1 MSWDFPFLFWGD
13 VNGKFTYVPKY
24 KPEISKLDYT
34 NRHLS
39 NSITFPVNLSP
50 VQVDR
55 IDHPFSRTFAQRLD
69 LTMICLPKHCT
80 KVNQTF
86 NFTYININ
94 QRLVKLD
101 YTNRHLSNSI
111 TFLVNLSP
119 VQVDRIDRPFSRTFA
134 QRLDLTMICLPKYCT
149 KVNQTFNFTYL
160 LELEAIR
167 RFSSNI
173 KYLIE

>member
-1 MSWDFPFLFWGD
+1 MPFFLMSWDFPFLFWGD
-13 VNGKFTYVPKY
+13 ANGKFTYVPKY

-55 IDHPFSRTFAQRLD
+55 IDRPFSRTFAQRLD

-86 NFTYININ
+86 NFTY
-94 QRLVKLD
+94 LV
-101 YTNRHLSNSI
+101 
-111 TFLVNLSP
+111 
-119 VQVDRIDRPFSRTFA
+119 
-134 QRLDLTMICLPKYCT
+134 
-149 KVNQTFNFTYL
+149 
-160 LELEAIR
+160 ELEVIR
-167 RFSSNI
+167 RFLSNI

>member
-1 MSWDFPFLFWGD
+1 MSWDFPFFFWGD
-13 VNGKFTYVPKY
+13 ANGKFTYVPKY

-55 IDHPFSRTFAQRLD
+55 IDRPFSRTFAQRLD

-86 NFTYININ
+86 NFTYLNIN
-94 QRLVKLD
+94 QRLVNWIILIVICQIPS
-101 YTNRHLSNSI
+101 H
-111 TFLVNLSP
+111 
-119 VQVDRIDRPFSRTFA
+119 SR
-134 QRLDLTMICLPKYCT
+134 
-149 KVNQTFNFTYL
+149 
-160 LELEAIR
+160 
-167 RFSSNI
+167 
-173 KYLIE
+173 

>member
-1 MSWDFPFLFWGD
+1 MPFFLMSWDFPFFFWGD
-13 VNGKFTYVPKY
+13 ANGKFTYVPKY
-24 KPEISKLDYT
+24 KPGISKLDYT

-39 NSITFPVNLSP
+39 NSIKFPVNLSP

-55 IDHPFSRTFAQRLD
+55 IDRPFSRTFAQRLD

-86 NFTYININ
+86 NFTY
-94 QRLVKLD
+94 
-101 YTNRHLSNSI
+101 
-111 TFLVNLSP
+111 
-119 VQVDRIDRPFSRTFA
+119 
-134 QRLDLTMICLPKYCT
+134 
-149 KVNQTFNFTYL
+149 L

>member
-1 MSWDFPFLFWGD
+1 MGLTSGIVIYSCCWWVVGCLVDLDPCCLLTEHLVFEACCWFCWVTICHGIAFSCFGVMRM
-13 VNGKFTYVPKY
+13 VNSHTYLNINQRLV
-24 KPEISKLDYT
+24 KLDYT

-55 IDHPFSRTFAQRLD
+55 IDRPFSRTFAQRLD

-86 NFTYININ
+86 NFTY
-94 QRLVKLD
+94 
-101 YTNRHLSNSI
+101 
-111 TFLVNLSP
+111 
-119 VQVDRIDRPFSRTFA
+119 
-134 QRLDLTMICLPKYCT
+134 
-149 KVNQTFNFTYL
+149 L

>member
-1 MSWDFPFLFWGD
+1 MPFFLMSWDFPFLFWGD
-13 VNGKFTYVPKY
+13 GNGKFTYVPKY

-86 NFTYININ
+86 NFTY
-94 QRLVKLD
+94 
-101 YTNRHLSNSI
+101 
-111 TFLVNLSP
+111 
-119 VQVDRIDRPFSRTFA
+119 
-134 QRLDLTMICLPKYCT
+134 
-149 KVNQTFNFTYL
+149 L

>member
-1 MSWDFPFLFWGD
+1 MPFFLMSWDFPFLFWGD
-13 VNGKFTYVPKY
+13 ANGKFTYVPKY

-50 VQVDR
+50 VQ
-55 IDHPFSRTFAQRLD
+55 I
-69 LTMICLPKHCT
+69 
-80 KVNQTF
+80 
-86 NFTYININ
+86 
-94 QRLVKLD
+94 
-101 YTNRHLSNSI
+101 
-111 TFLVNLSP
+111 
-119 VQVDRIDRPFSRTFA
+119 DRIDRPFSRTFA
-134 QRLDLTMICLPKYCT
+134 QRLDLMMICLPKHCT